1 MADYPPFQIGASRF
15 DQTTFWGRFRHFLDV
30 IDPRTLFTSKNELE
44 KCSSLLKQYKAG
56 TVEPDITDR
65 ELWEAQKIVQAI
77 IHPDTGDKMFMPF
90 RMSGFVPF
98 GIPIIVGLL
107 LPNQSLLAI
116 AFWQWINQSHNAG
129 VNYTNRNASKPTP
142 TSKILL
148 GYAGATTASVGIAV
162 SLTALVKKSQ
172 HLPPSTQILVQRFI
186 PFPAVALASTCN
198 LVLMRYHELFQG
210 IEVLDGEG
218 RVVGVSRVAA
228 KKALTETS
236 VTRAIM
242 PAPVLIL
249 SPLIM
254 TAFHKTAFLRRYPK
268 FDIPLHALA
277 VGMSFYLAL
286 PMAISLFPQTGQ
298 ISRIK
303 VEEHIQQECSDD
315 VLYYNK
321 GL

>member
-1 MADYPPFQIGASRF
+1 
-15 DQTTFWGRFRHFLDV
+15 
-30 IDPRTLFTSKNELE
+30 LE

>member
-1 MADYPPFQIGASRF
+1 MRQ
-15 DQTTFWGRFRHFLDV
+15 
-30 IDPRTLFTSKNELE
+30 NELE

-228 KKALTETS
+228 KKVTVDLLSSYRGSLGCYCKALTETS

-254 TAFHKTAFLRRYPK
+254 TAFHKCVWHSPMSELRYFMLWLGYRTAFLRRYPK

-298 ISRIK
+298 VNSNTPKNILCPFS
-303 VEEHIQQECSDD
+303 
-315 VLYYNK
+315 
-321 GL
+321 